1 MEQHMKNFLRIL
13 MVVTAALPAASVL
26 AQSMWP
32 PVPLSPAPLLGIG
45 RDDQG
50 RPIPFGV
57 PPYYT
62 PETPLGNG
70 PYKAVMATDPSL
82 PEHVLYYPANLDA
95 AGKLPIISWGN
106 GGCIHAGNRFRV
118 FLTEIASHGFLVIS
132 AGTMGHVSLEVGP
145 QENPEVRKP
154 WETPAPATGQPLPND
169 PSAAW
174 RSVRS
179 NADHLIKAIDWAIAE
194 NGRQDSKFH
203 GKLDVSKIAVA
214 GQSCGG
220 GLAAQAAA
228 DPRVTA
234 VGMFNSAVSLTP
246 NAGANTDPVQFRDQA
261 QARVDAIHS
270 PTIIL
275 TGDEDLD
282 ILYTAG
288 RQTFNYLSKVPVFYA
303 WQEKLQHI
311 GTYSFPGGGSIG
323 RIATDW
329 FMWQLKG
336 DQQAARMFQGADC
349 TLCREPTWYV
359 QKKNM
364 K

>member
-1 MEQHMKNFLRIL
+1 MKTVFRLLTLAI
-13 MVVTAALPAASVL
+13 VVLAAASAL

-57 PPYYT
+57 PPYYP
-62 PETPLGNG
+62 PETPLGYG
-70 PYKAVMATDPSL
+70 PYPAVMATDPSL
-82 PEHVLYYPANLDA
+82 PEHVFYYPANLEA

-145 QENPEVRKP
+145 QENPAVRKP
-154 WETPAPATGQPLPND
+154 WEPPAPPTGQALPGND

-174 RSVRS
+174 RSARS
-179 NADHLIKAIDWAIAE
+179 NVGHLKQAIDWAVAE
-194 NGRQDSKFH
+194 NGRRGSRFFGRLDT
-203 GKLDVSKIAVA
+203 GKISVA

-220 GLAAQAAA
+220 GLAAEAAA

-234 VGMFNSAVSLTP
+234 VGIFNSAVRITP
-246 NAGANTDPVQFRDQA
+246 QPGAQGDPAESRRQA
-261 QARVDAIHS
+261 QARLDGIHS
-270 PTIIL
+270 PTLIL
-275 TGDEDLD
+275 TGDENLD
-282 ILYTAG
+282 ILYLAG
-288 RQTFNYLSKVPVFYA
+288 LESFSYLSKVPIFYA
-303 WQEKLQHI
+303 WQEGLQHI
-311 GTYSFPGGGSIG
+311 GTYSFPAGGSIG
-323 RIATDW
+323 RIGTEW
-329 FMWQLKG
+329 FKWQLKG
-336 DQQAARMFQGADC
+336 DAQAARMFEGADC
-349 TLCREPTWYV
+349 MLCREPTWYV

>member
-1 MEQHMKNFLRIL
+1 MRNALRIL
-13 MVVTAALPAASVL
+13 IFATAVLTSGSAL
-26 AQSMWP
+26 AQSMSP
-32 PVPLSPAPLLGIG
+32 PVPLSPAPPLGIG

-57 PPYYT
+57 PAYYT
-62 PETPLGNG
+62 PETPLGSG
-70 PYKAVMATDPSL
+70 PYKAVMATEPSL
-82 PEHVLYYPANLDA
+82 PEHVLYYPDNINA
-95 AGKLPIISWGN
+95 AGKLPVISWGN

-132 AGTMGHVSLEVGP
+132 AGPIGHVSLEVGP

-154 WETPAPATGQPLPND
+154 WEPPAPPTGQPLAGND
-169 PSAAW
+169 PSAAS

-179 NADHLIKAIDWAIAE
+179 NADHLKQAIDWAIAE
-194 NGRQDSKFH
+194 NGRQGSKFY
-203 GKLDVSKIAVA
+203 GRLDAGKIAVA

-246 NAGANTDPVQFRDQA
+246 NAGSNTDPAQFRAQA

-282 ILYTAG
+282 ILYAAG

-329 FMWQLKG
+329 FKWQLKG
-336 DQQAARMFQGADC
+336 DTQAARMFEGADC